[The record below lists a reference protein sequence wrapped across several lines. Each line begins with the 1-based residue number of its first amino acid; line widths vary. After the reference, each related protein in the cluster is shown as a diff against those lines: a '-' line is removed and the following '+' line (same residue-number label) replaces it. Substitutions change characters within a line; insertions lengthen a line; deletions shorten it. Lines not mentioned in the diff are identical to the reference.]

1 MKQLLIKIFFFLFTI
16 VLLDQLF
23 GIGMASVLKNTEKGD
38 WGRNNYIF
46 NEVNHDIV
54 ILGSSRAIHHYD
66 PKIFADTLGMSCY
79 NCGEDGM
86 GILLMYARYRAIEAR
101 KTPKVVIYE
110 ILPEYDLLKETDNLK
125 YLKFLR
131 PYTNNP
137 VIDSLVNRLSKTEKY
152 KLLSG
157 GYRFNSVFVDILAQR
172 YSNASETAKDYTY
185 MPSDQKLGYIS
196 QDRLNDLSQANS
208 VHDFAYDDVKLDFL
222 EDLMVR
228 CTKSNTKLFVTASP
242 KFYSTS
248 DSEFLSIKKLCVK
261 YGVPFIN
268 HYCDKDY
275 SMNSNL
281 FADIYH
287 LNKNGAD
294 IFSSQLASE
303 IKISIKE

>member
-1 MKQLLIKIFFFLFTI
+1 MKRLLYKIFLFLCTI
-16 VLLDQLF
+16 VFLDQLF

-46 NEVNHDIV
+46 NEVNHDII

-66 PKIFADTLGMSCY
+66 PKVFTDTLGMSCY

-86 GILLMYARYRAIEAR
+86 GILLMYPRYRAIEAR
-101 KTPKVVIYE
+101 KTPQIVVYE
-110 ILPEYDLLKETDNLK
+110 VLPEYDLFKEEDNLK

-131 PYTNNP
+131 PYTNSP
-137 VIDSLVNRLSKTEKY
+137 VIDSLVNILSKTEKY

-172 YSNASETAKDYTY
+172 FSKVSETAKDYTY
-185 MPSDQKLGYIS
+185 MPSEQKMGYIS
-196 QDRLNDLSQANS
+196 QDRLNNLSQINS
-208 VHDFAYDDVKLDFL
+208 VHEYINDAVKLEFL
-222 EDLMVR
+222 EDLIVR
-228 CTKSNTKLFVTASP
+228 CTKSKTKLFVTVSP

-248 DSEFLSIKKLCVK
+248 DLEFLSIKNLCVK

-275 SMNSNL
+275 NMNSNL

-287 LNKNGAD
+287 LNRNGAD
-294 IFSSQLASE
+294 MFSKQLASE
-303 IKISIKE
+303 IKRLKRK

>member
-1 MKQLLIKIFFFLFTI
+1 MKQLLIKIFLFLFTI

-23 GIGMASVLKNTEKGD
+23 GMGMEFALKNTEKGD

-46 NEVNHDIV
+46 NEVNHDII

-86 GILLMYARYRAIEAR
+86 GILLMYPRYRAIEAR

-110 ILPEYDLLKETDNLK
+110 ILPEYDLLKEADNLK

-131 PYTNNP
+131 PYTNSP

-157 GYRFNSVFVDILAQR
+157 GYRFNSVFVDIIAQR

-196 QDRLNDLSQANS
+196 QDRLNDLLQANS
-208 VHDFAYDDVKLDFL
+208 VHDFAYDDVKLEFL
-222 EDLMVR
+222 EDLMAR
-228 CTKSNTKLFVTASP
+228 CTKSKTKLFVTVSP

-248 DSEFLSIKKLCVK
+248 DSEFLSIKNLCAK

-294 IFSSQLASE
+294 MFSSQLASE
-303 IKISIKE
+303 IKRLKRK